1 MLRGGSPLSAA
12 VTVSMYS
19 ARSEWLSGDDERNS
33 PVLGFKEK
41 RSALGPG
48 EERQNL
54 SRDEDGDDDVSGK
67 TNAYA
72 KHFVCVRMKLFKD
85 RKKTVNVSNLGDC
98 KRLSAENIYKDSFD

>member
-48 EERQNL
+48 KDSQNL
-54 SRDEDGDDDVSGK
+54 SP
-67 TNAYA
+67 
-72 KHFVCVRMKLFKD
+72 
-85 RKKTVNVSNLGDC
+85 
-98 KRLSAENIYKDSFD
+98 